1 MTEDREAENGKI
13 VSKRNDLRLPRFF
26 SDGMVLQRS
35 ARTRIWGW
43 YSAAEKVEVVLR
55 DGSEILA
62 SGSGE
67 TEENGYWEI
76 FLELSMTGTGYILE
90 VKADGCG
97 MVRVSDVAVGEVWL
111 CSGQSNMELPIRRIR
126 DRFPEEVA
134 DCEDG
139 DLRIFKIM
147 EHYDF
152 REPLEDTLSGEWKK
166 SQEEN
171 VPDFSGL
178 TWFYGRFLRETQKV
192 PVGLINVSLGGTP
205 VEAWIGKEALVGE
218 AELQET
224 IRLYASEGFIEQKL
238 KRDEEAGRAWMS
250 RCRETDRGLAEK
262 WYLRESRE
270 EHAQAEEGGAGD
282 RKTERLSE
290 SDRTQV
296 SQTEP
301 GRTEGRNRETDCGEE
316 ESREKKKT
324 GGIEDQEWKKITLP
338 GWLSE
343 RGLRDFIGVIWL
355 RKRFTVPKEMIGKA
369 AKIWLGTMTD
379 SDETYIN
386 GTMVGWTGYQYPPR
400 KYEVPE
406 GVLQAEEN
414 EVVIRLTCNNG
425 NGRMT
430 PDKPCRIFTEHQ
442 HVELAGEWEYR
453 IGTVMEEPAPES
465 DFVSWKPTGLYN
477 GMIAPC
483 RRYTVK
489 GFVWYQG
496 ESNDKTLE
504 TYEKR
509 LKTLIS
515 DWRHQW
521 GQGEIPFLVA
531 QLPGFA
537 IDLPVDSGWPELR
550 EAQRRAMELPNT
562 AVTVNLD
569 LGEWNDL
576 HPLNKKDVAYRLSLA
591 ARALAYGE
599 NVVWQGPVAVS
610 CRAEESGVRITFSE
624 TGTELLTADGRP
636 ATEFEAAGEDGKYYP
651 VEARIEGNTVLL
663 TDRYSREMKKIRYA
677 WRNWPD
683 RGLLCNGA
691 GLLASPF
698 EMDSTP
704 EKFSIFY
711 ENGGQG

>member
-1 MTEDREAENGKI
+1 MTGDREMENGKT
-13 VSKRNDLRLPRFF
+13 VLKKADLHLPRFF

-35 ARTRIWGW
+35 ARTRVWGW
-43 YSAAEKVEVVLR
+43 CSAAGKVEAVLR

-76 FLELSMTGTGYILE
+76 FLNLSMAGTGYVLE

-97 MVRVSDVAVGEVWL
+97 MASISDVAVGEVWL

-139 DLRIFKIM
+139 DLRIFKII
-147 EHYDF
+147 EHYEF

-166 SQEEN
+166 SREEN
-171 VPDFSGL
+171 VLDFSGL

-205 VEAWIGKEALVGE
+205 VEAWIGKEALAGE
-218 AELQET
+218 EELQET

-238 KRDEEAGRAWMS
+238 KRDEEAGMAWMS

-262 WYLRESRE
+262 WYLRESGE
-270 EHAQAEEGGAGD
+270 EKAKTEEGRGDDGRAEE
-282 RKTERLSE
+282 
-290 SDRTQV
+290 
-296 SQTEP
+296 SQEKV
-301 GRTEGRNRETDCGEE
+301 GEIE
-316 ESREKKKT
+316 EK
-324 GGIEDQEWKKITLP
+324 EWKKITLP

-355 RKRFTVPKEMIGKA
+355 RKTFTVPEEMIGKA

-386 GTMVGWTGYQYPPR
+386 STMIGWTGYQYPPR

-406 GVLQAEEN
+406 GILRAGEN

-430 PDKPCRIFTEHQ
+430 PDKPCRIFTEHR

-453 IGTVMEEPAPES
+453 IGTVMEGPAAS
-465 DFVSWKPTGLYN
+465 ADFVSWKPTGLYN
-477 GMIAPC
+477 GMLAPC
-483 RRYTVK
+483 RRYTIR

-496 ESNDKTLE
+496 ESNDKTPE

-509 LKTLIS
+509 LKILIS

-550 EAQRRAMELPNT
+550 EAQRRALELPNT

-599 NVVWQGPVAVS
+599 DVVWQGPVAVS
-610 CRAEESGVRITFSE
+610 CRTEESGARITFSE

-698 EMDSTP
+698 EMEVTL
-704 EKFSIFY
+704 EK
-711 ENGGQG
+711 